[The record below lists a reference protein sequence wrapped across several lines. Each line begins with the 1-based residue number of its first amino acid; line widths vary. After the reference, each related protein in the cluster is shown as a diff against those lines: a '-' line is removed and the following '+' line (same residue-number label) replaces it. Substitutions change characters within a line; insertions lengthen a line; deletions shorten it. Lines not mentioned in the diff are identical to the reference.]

1 MDHPLAPH
9 IPTAPNRPLDRA
21 SHARAV
27 VGAILWAAVATV
39 AIVAI
44 RVSHPAAGSDS
55 AFAARG
61 ATARAA
67 VVRAAVPFTSEL
79 RAYLPYVVK
88 SPACRLDATT
98 VDVVLVLD
106 RSTSMLRPIEPSAV
120 TKNDAAISA
129 ARDFVRLL
137 DLTPDAAGRSDQIG
151 IVGFNDTVWTELAL
165 TDDENAA
172 NTALDRLSA
181 TTAEGTRL
189 DLAFSGGAAAMDGPT
204 RRAANRA
211 VMVVLTDGLPNRVP
225 FGPGSPYPGSARQED
240 AVRQAA
246 QAAKAHGARVYTI
259 GLGGAADVNLG
270 LLEACAS
277 DPSMFHEAP
286 RPEDLAAIYRGIAV
300 QRRICDPA
308 QTATPRFL
316 TATPT
321 PTATPTSP
329 PPTATPTPTAT
340 ACIPTTQYTDVSL
353 VIDMST
359 SMSRSTGGGASKLDA
374 ALAAARAFIGQMR
387 FRPDAMGRHD
397 QVAVSGFNGES
408 WTSVGLTNDAAAA
421 EAALLDLATHLNR
434 GTRLDLAFV
443 QGQAALDAGVR
454 GPGNLPAMIVLT
466 DGQANGVPADPGR
479 TTHET
484 VLDRAQRAKDAGTT
498 IFTIGLGAPTDVDRA
513 LLEAAAGD
521 PSRYFETP
529 NGDDLAAIY
538 RRIAGRLTGCP

>member
-1 MDHPLAPH
+1 M
-9 IPTAPNRPLDRA
+9 
-21 SHARAV
+21 
-27 VGAILWAAVATV
+27 
-39 AIVAI
+39 IVA
-44 RVSHPAAGSDS
+44 HPAPRSGH
-55 AFAARG
+55 AFAAG
-61 ATARAA
+61 GTSANPA

-79 RAYLPYVVK
+79 RAYLPYTVK

-106 RSTSMLRPIEPSAV
+106 RSTSMLRPIEPSVV
-120 TKNDAAISA
+120 TKNDAAIGA
-129 ARDFVRLL
+129 AREFVRLL

-172 NTALDRLSA
+172 NAALDRLSV

-189 DLAFSGGAAAMDGPT
+189 DLAFRGGAAVMDGPN

-225 FGPGSPYPGSARQED
+225 YGPGSPYPGSARQED

-246 QAAKAHGARVYTI
+246 DAAKARGTRVYTI
-259 GLGGAADVNLG
+259 GLGGATDVNLG

-308 QTATPRFL
+308 QTATPRL
-316 TATPT
+316 PT
-321 PTATPTSP
+321 DAPTSTATPTSP
-329 PPTATPTPTAT
+329 PPTATPTPT

-359 SMSRSTGGGASKLDA
+359 SMSRSTGGGTTKLDA
-374 ALAAARAFIGQMR
+374 ALAAARSFIGQMR
-387 FRPDAMGRHD
+387 LAPDAMGRHD

-443 QGQAALDAGVR
+443 QGQAALEAGVR

-466 DGQANGVPADPGR
+466 DGQGNGVPADPGR
-479 TTHET
+479 TTDET